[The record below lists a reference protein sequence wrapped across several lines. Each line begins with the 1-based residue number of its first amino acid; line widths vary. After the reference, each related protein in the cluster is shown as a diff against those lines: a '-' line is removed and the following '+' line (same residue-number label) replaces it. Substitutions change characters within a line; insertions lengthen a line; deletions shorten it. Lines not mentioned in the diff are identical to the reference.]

1 MKIFPRLVVL
11 RLSATLFVLILG
23 LAASSQVADA
33 ACIGAGVVDD
43 INDCAAVNKGSKD
56 CLLGFSIDG
65 DGLGNPPIDPKKGVP
80 ATKIDCEDGAACD
93 RDGHVN
99 GRCTFHLGMCIN
111 LGSCSSSLSTLT
123 VKKPSAKD
131 ATDAVKKEAEYS
143 QRLLLVDGIGSMLPD
158 SAEVCTESDLE
169 FVVHLKSKGGFC
181 ASPSGLKCSN
191 DQDCD
196 DYCVLTYKKGK
207 GKVKV
212 QVDDGGS
219 AKDADALKFT
229 CLPGTPGSTIGAEGL
244 QVADAADLI
253 GGPLAMGRTG
263 DWLLRNSDVRVVVRD
278 SGRLHSFM
286 LLHGGHIIDA
296 DLVRDDPSED
306 RDNFL
311 GMQSLI
317 NLEATQATTA
327 VSVLNDGADG
337 NPAIIRT
344 TGPDDLLDVLTPH
357 LAIFQ
362 AGSTLTVG
370 PDTIDNDLPL
380 ALQTDYIL
388 RADSNY
394 VQIATT
400 VENLGA
406 TDLRIPM
413 GDYLNGGGALEMFAP
428 GLGYGESLLRLGGD
442 GKSVA
447 PQGLDFIAY
456 QGAGVGLGVTYG
468 IVLPR
473 SIATVGINKYKD
485 GTFYTGAFIQS
496 GVGVWI
502 HRQNLVGY
510 LNGPYLSKPEAP
522 FEVLAGGTNTLR
534 RWFVVGETV
543 ADVTR
548 AREELFG
555 NAVGAI
561 QGVISVNGVP
571 VANARVALTK
581 FPGNRCGFAGS
592 SNCINVYS
600 ATLTDENGFYR
611 VYVVPDTYDV
621 QVRVDGV
628 PYEAS
633 ASEPASH
640 PVTVKKKKTVVVD
653 IDFPQSSA
661 IQVNVVDQDGS
672 PLAAKVSIVGFE
684 ASPDPRNLD
693 SVAGLIENEG
703 RYFGVPYEDK
713 DAEIYGIVDVMF
725 ADITG
730 TLPTTDLEPGN
741 YHVVVSH
748 GGEYDVYDEAVT
760 LVAGA
765 TTVVNATV
773 NRVVDTT
780 GFVSI
785 DTHVHMLNSA
795 DSAMSRERRI
805 LSMLAEGVDFFSNTD
820 HDFVHDLSAEV
831 ASMGAA
837 ALVKTAPGDEVTT
850 FVYGHFN
857 TWPLVADP
865 ASPIGGAFDWG
876 RDGTVPGE
884 GYPSVGSY
892 DVLPSEIM
900 ANFNPATQV
909 IQINHFNSQ
918 GLGYFNNLG
927 IDTEAVPPVSSS
939 LVYVCTAGWRIG
951 LPCEPEICR
960 GGANDGLDCIDDTE
974 CPDGVCNVQGLG
986 RDCPA
991 GGGVCAPSPDN
1002 LSSFVRLDPAV
1013 ANLYDDGYTALEV
1026 WIEGG
1031 RSQTNLFRHDNLGDW
1046 AGLLNQGAFKT
1057 GIADS
1062 DTHHAAVVPAGSPR
1076 TFVASSTDVP
1086 GDISP
1091 AELALNVNAGR
1102 AMGSNGLFMLV
1113 NLVGDASATAGHGLA
1128 DSLTVPATG
1137 GSGSI
1142 EVHVEAPTWAEFDT
1156 IDVYMNTAP
1165 ECETG
1170 ITFMGVADRRCD
1182 AIPTATYN
1190 AGVDFT
1196 VNTTV
1201 GVSGSGQRL
1210 EADLSI
1216 PVTVSEDT
1224 WVIVVAR
1231 ATDGVS
1237 RPLFPMVPVD
1247 LQHTIFVNAT
1257 LGQLTDSGSSPP
1269 WNLGEEG
1276 VLATAFSNPLFFDF
1290 ENDGFCH
1297 GGSSCP

>member
-1 MKIFPRLVVL
+1 M
-11 RLSATLFVLILG
+11 
-23 LAASSQVADA
+23 
-33 ACIGAGVVDD
+33 
-43 INDCAAVNKGSKD
+43 
-56 CLLGFSIDG
+56 
-65 DGLGNPPIDPKKGVP
+65 
-80 ATKIDCEDGAACD
+80 
-93 RDGHVN
+93 
-99 GRCTFHLGMCIN
+99 
-111 LGSCSSSLSTLT
+111 
-123 VKKPSAKD
+123 
-131 ATDAVKKEAEYS
+131 
-143 QRLLLVDGIGSMLPD
+143 
-158 SAEVCTESDLE
+158 
-169 FVVHLKSKGGFC
+169 
-181 ASPSGLKCSN
+181 
-191 DQDCD
+191 
-196 DYCVLTYKKGK
+196 
-207 GKVKV
+207 
-212 QVDDGGS
+212 
-219 AKDADALKFT
+219 
-229 CLPGTPGSTIGAEGL
+229 
-244 QVADAADLI
+244 
-253 GGPLAMGRTG
+253 
-263 DWLLRNSDVRVVVRD
+263 
-278 SGRLHSFM
+278 HSFM
-286 LLHGGHIIDA
+286 VTQGGHIIDA
-296 DLVRDDPSED
+296 DIVRDDPSED

-327 VSVLNDGADG
+327 VSVLNDGTDG

-344 TGPDDLLDVLTPH
+344 TGPDDLLDVITPH

-362 AGSTLTVG
+362 AGNTLTVG

-406 TDLRIPM
+406 TDLRMPM

-468 IVLPR
+468 IVFPR
-473 SIATVGINKYKD
+473 SLATVGINKYKD

-561 QGVISVNGVP
+561 QGTISVNGVP

-592 SNCINVYS
+592 SNCTNVYS
-600 ATLTDENGFYR
+600 ATMTDENGFYR
-611 VYVVPDTYDV
+611 AYVVPDTYDV

-640 PVTVKKKKTVVVD
+640 PVTVKKKKTAVVD

-661 IQVNVVDQDGS
+661 IEVNVVDQNGS

-693 SVAGLIENEG
+693 SVAGLIENSG
-703 RYFGVPYEDK
+703 RYFGVPYEEK
-713 DAEIYGIVDVMF
+713 DSDVYGVARVIFSDVSGSTPT
-725 ADITG
+725 AD
-730 TLPTTDLEPGN
+730 LQPGS

-760 LVAGA
+760 LVAGV

-773 NRVVDTT
+773 NHVVDTT

-785 DTHVHMLNSA
+785 DTHVHMINSP
-795 DSAMSRERRI
+795 DSAVSRERRI
-805 LSMLAEGVDFFSNTD
+805 LSMLAEGVDFFTNTD
-820 HDFVHDLSAEV
+820 HDFVHDLSDEV
-831 ASMGAA
+831 AALGAG
-837 ALVKTAPGDEVTT
+837 ALVKTSPGNEITP

-857 TWPLVADP
+857 VWPLTVDP
-865 ASPIGGAFDWG
+865 ASPIGGAIDWG
-876 RDGTVPGE
+876 RAGTVPGE
-884 GYPSVGSY
+884 GYPSLGSY
-892 DVLPSEIM
+892 DLLPSEIIG
-900 ANFNPATQV
+900 NFDPATQV
-909 IQINHFNSQ
+909 IQLNHVNDS

-927 IDTEAVPPVSSS
+927 IDTEVVPPASST
-939 LVYVCTAGWRIG
+939 LVYVCTSGWRIG
-951 LPCEPEICR
+951 LPCQPEICR

-974 CPDGVCNVQGLG
+974 CPDGVCNVQSLG

-991 GGGVCAPSPDN
+991 GGVCAPSPDN
-1002 LSSFVRLDPAV
+1002 LSSFIRLDPAI
-1013 ANLYDDGYTALEV
+1013 ANLYDDNYTAIEV
-1026 WIEGG
+1026 WVGGG
-1031 RSQTNLFRHDNLGDW
+1031 RGQTDLMLHGNMGDW
-1046 AGLLNQGAFKT
+1046 VGLLNQGSFKT
-1057 GIADS
+1057 AIADS
-1062 DTHHAAVVPAGSPR
+1062 DTHRAVLVPAGAPR
-1076 TFVASSTDVP
+1076 TYVASSTDVA
-1086 GDISP
+1086 GDVDP

-1102 AMGSNGLFMLV
+1102 AKGSNGLFLAV
-1113 NLVGDASATAGHGLA
+1113 NLVGDGAATAGHGLA
-1128 DSLTVPATG
+1128 ESLTVAATG
-1137 GSGSI
+1137 GIGSI

-1156 IDVYMNTAP
+1156 IEVYMNTAP

-1182 AIPTATYN
+1182 ATPAATYN

-1237 RPLFPMVPVD
+1237 KPLFPMNPAD
-1247 LQHTIFVNAT
+1247 LERTVFVNAT
-1257 LGQLTDSGSSPP
+1257 LGQLTDSASSPP
-1269 WNLGEEG
+1269 WNLGEDG
-1276 VLATAFSNPLFFDF
+1276 VLATGFSNPLFFDF
-1290 ENDGFCH
+1290 ENDGFCN